1 MSRNTENALEFMV
14 GDIYCTGSFTSQRHI
29 NRIKKLHER
38 YEKDFCYLVENR
50 DGSVCA
56 KFPLSWL
63 RIVPPT
69 RREISE
75 EEKELLRERLAEI
88 RNR

>member
-1 MSRNTENALEFMV
+1 MRNIENAVEFLV
-14 GDIYCTGSFTSQRHI
+14 GDNLCTASFTSQRHI
-29 NRIKKLHER
+29 NRIKKLFGNH
-38 YEKDFCYLVENR
+38 KQDFCYMVENR